1 MQSCAEQR
9 GRPAHTHTLA
19 PGTHQLLPTFLGHM
33 PNIFLGHMPNIF
45 LGHMPNTFS
54 ISTPEPLFNQANNL
68 VLVVKLALYTL

>member
-33 PNIFLGHMPNIF
+33 LNIFFGHMLNTSFNIH
-45 LGHMPNTFS
+45 LCT
-54 ISTPEPLFNQANNL
+54 LVLRANRAKNL
-68 VLVVKLALYTL
+68 VLVVKSGLKLSLYPL